1 MEREHCSEVPG
12 KQGTRRRIIVACI
25 VINIVFV
32 AVEFLIGHYSNSVGL
47 VSDAGH
53 NVGDIFS
60 MFLALVALTIERSE
74 RRNAERKALSITLA
88 NAIFLLVIVCWIIGK
103 GIWNL
108 IYPGPVKT
116 EIMMITAAA
125 GILVNGLSAW
135 MLIKGNDGNLNVKVA
150 FLHAAADALISVGV
164 VISGII
170 ITFTGFYQIDSIF
183 SIVIAVFIA
192 FPAIS
197 ILRKTRLTR
206 KGMTKE

>member
-1 MEREHCSEVPG
+1 M
-12 KQGTRRRIIVACI
+12 KRRIIVACI
-25 VINIVFV
+25 VINALFV
-32 AVEFLIGHYSNSVGL
+32 IIEFAIGYYSNSVGL

-60 MFLALVALTIERSE
+60 MILALVAVTLESSKKDS
-74 RRNAERKALSITLA
+74 ASKKALKITMF
-88 NAIFLLVIVCWIIGK
+88 NAIFLLCIVCWIIAK

-108 IYPGPVKT
+108 IYPSPVKT

-125 GILVNGLSAW
+125 GIFVNGLSAW
-135 MLIKGNDGNLNVKVA
+135 LLVKGNDGNLNIKVA

-170 ITFTGFYQIDSIF
+170 ISFTGLYLIDSVF
-183 SIVIAVFIA
+183 SIIIAIFIA

-197 ILRKTRLTR
+197 ILKKTRNSV
-206 KGMTKE
+206 KDFDVK